1 MRTGFL
7 LLPWQRISRSLRV
20 RILIPTGV
28 LFAATL
34 AVMGVGAVQLH
45 GADVARH
52 QKEKAELF
60 SQVVV
65 NGLTSLMLDHGPQ
78 AAEVNEFLSIVASH
92 RNEIHSISL
101 LRSNALVSHSSLAAL
116 IGTTQSDEPP
126 FGSRVVAFDAAADP
140 SLYAVRQPIAK
151 QASCNH
157 CHASDPPV
165 VIRS

>member
-1 MRTGFL
+1 MSTGFL
-7 LLPWQRISRSLRV
+7 LSAWRRLSSSLRI

-52 QKEKAELF
+52 QSEKAELF

-78 AAEVNEFLSIVASH
+78 AAEVNEFLAIVASH
-92 RNEIHSISL
+92 RAEIHSISL

-116 IGTTQSDEPP
+116 IGTTMPDEPP
-126 FGSRVVAFDAAADP
+126 FGGSVAVFDARTDP

-157 CHASDPPV
+157 CHAADSS
-165 VIRS
+165 RGRLA